1 LNEAN
6 GLLQNIISQPQ
17 QANCQTEFSNTVEQL
32 RAAAAHIREKLQPTQ
47 ISLIEEI
54 GGEKFF
60 VVDLAALIDDWVQK
74 NGVTPAVTQQKI
86 QQLLEER
93 QNYIDQ
99 ITRLRD
105 ALNAVGIKATTLV
118 EGDAEIGILL
128 PRELFNNELGSLI
141 KELAEIKFILRA
153 FSEVAT
159 GSAESIEVGQIST
172 SDPQFF
178 FHVSPATIALF
189 GGVVTWALHTWNQV
203 EGIRK
208 VRAETRK
215 LNAYSEKEIEE
226 MYDKKIISII
236 EAAVTEKTE
245 DLVKQIVHKSERAF
259 EQCHQLK
266 VSLESI
272 LERIERGMTVEIRFL
287 PPPTRTDANG
297 APPAETA
304 AFESLSTIAPQLVF
318 NRRKP
323 GSSAFTR

>member
-1 LNEAN
+1 MRLRAIVDLLLDLETRLQIQTRLNEAN

-17 QANCQTEFSNTVEQL
+17 QANFQTEFSNTVEQL

-86 QQLLEER
+86 QQLLGER

-159 GSAESIEVGQIST
+159 GSAESIEVGANIYIR
-172 SDPQFF
+172 P
-178 FHVSPATIALF
+178 TI
-189 GGVVTWALHTWNQV
+189 
-203 EGIRK
+203 
-208 VRAETRK
+208 
-215 LNAYSEKEIEE
+215 
-226 MYDKKIISII
+226 
-236 EAAVTEKTE
+236 
-245 DLVKQIVHKSERAF
+245 
-259 EQCHQLK
+259 
-266 VSLESI
+266 
-272 LERIERGMTVEIRFL
+272 FL
-287 PPPTRTDANG
+287 PRRSCDDRVIRWGRHLG
-297 APPAETA
+297 A
-304 AFESLSTIAPQLVF
+304 
-318 NRRKP
+318 
-323 GSSAFTR
+323 